1 MCLCLTSVFWTLS
14 HFTHFHILG
23 SVFCWMS
30 SLTINL
36 YFELDDVEVLAP
48 NAQNV
53 GKIDLMKNSFAKN
66 LFFYRRRNFH
76 STKFDG

>member
-1 MCLCLTSVFWTLS
+1 
-14 HFTHFHILG
+14 
-23 SVFCWMS
+23 MS